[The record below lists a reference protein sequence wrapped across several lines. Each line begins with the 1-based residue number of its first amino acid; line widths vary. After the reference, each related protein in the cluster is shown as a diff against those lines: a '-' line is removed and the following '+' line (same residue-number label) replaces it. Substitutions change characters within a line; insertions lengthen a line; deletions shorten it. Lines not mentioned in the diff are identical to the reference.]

1 MIMVADWRK
10 TSNVGDEKDLR
21 IMELEEIIRQ
31 QDRKIVYTQ
40 GRVVDLEGEIKK
52 TRKVRASAQEVVE
65 LDPSLVNWNEQGVN
79 HIFDVFRTRFEQ
91 VEARMGTVMEENK
104 VVIEE
109 NKKLRKTVQD
119 LTAEIKQL
127 KKNRKRSGGS
137 TRSYNNNKRKRAED
151 DTATTTEYDDIRR
164 KAWTGASSKLSY
176 TTDGKLRK
184 VAAVVDIKTCYACGN
199 KLSNSH
205 TEYPRETRDTANGR
219 WTETGWTV
227 RRRYCRKCD
236 IYCSADP
243 PGTLP
248 NEKLGVNAIAQ
259 ISIMRCMGIT
269 YDKIAQLF

>member
-10 TSNVGDEKDLR
+10 TSNVSDEKDLR

-79 HIFDVFRTRFEQ
+79 HIFEVFRTRFEQ

-104 VVIEE
+104 TVMEENKVVMEENKTVMEENKVVMEE

-151 DTATTTEYDDIRR
+151 NTATTTEYDDIRR
-164 KAWTGASSKLSY
+164 KAWTGGL
-176 TTDGKLRK
+176 
-184 VAAVVDIKTCYACGN
+184 VKTELYYRWQTAQGCG
-199 KLSNSH
+199 
-205 TEYPRETRDTANGR
+205 G
-219 WTETGWTV
+219 
-227 RRRYCRKCD
+227 C
-236 IYCSADP
+236 
-243 PGTLP
+243 
-248 NEKLGVNAIAQ
+248 
-259 ISIMRCMGIT
+259 
-269 YDKIAQLF
+269 